1 MLYNPK
7 RICYYI
13 NTICKNDCKITY
25 FGGPIM
31 GKKLNCVS
39 AHTKSN
45 GTKVKAY
52 RRRTPKK

>member
-1 MLYNPK
+1 
-7 RICYYI
+7 
-13 NTICKNDCKITY
+13 
-25 FGGPIM
+25 M